1 MSDDT
6 ERLETG
12 GGPRRLRL
20 WNVSIGVTTL
30 VAASLCLLVWFPND
44 IGSGFFKGSLT
55 GRSVPG
61 DAFFP
66 TILVG
71 LMASLSLLL
80 ILSALRGG
88 ASSVGEPVG
97 RITLSNVVFLL
108 QCALLT
114 GTGIVLIN
122 VTGPALVGLWNAFG
136 GSLSSYRSVSATFPV
151 HVSGFFLGGTF
162 IASGFIF
169 LARHRLRPLDIAVA
183 GLSAAFLILVFDVLL
198 HNVLLPPNGDL

>member
-1 MSDDT
+1 MSDGT
-6 ERLETG
+6 EMLESG
-12 GGPRRLRL
+12 GDPRRTRL
-20 WNVSIGVTTL
+20 WNLGVGVATL
-30 VAASLCLLVWFPND
+30 VAASLCLLVWFPKD

-71 LMASLSLLL
+71 LMASLALLL
-80 ILSALRGG
+80 ILNSVRGG
-88 ASSVGEPVG
+88 ASRGGEPVG

-114 GTGIVLIN
+114 GAGIMLMN

-136 GSLSSYRSVSATFPV
+136 GAVSSYRSVSATFPV

-169 LARHRLRPLDIAVA
+169 LARHRLRPPDIAFA
-183 GLSAAFLILVFDVLL
+183 ALSAALLILLFDVLL